1 MNRRICIWIAALGIG
16 CLVSTGQAQ
25 TAAAP
30 KNLSTIHNV
39 EAPSATDR
47 KQIDDFIAG
56 QLATIVSGQP
66 NDQKTASAALL
77 NEVAAVNT
85 VGWSTQYLETFAASL
100 NQQAQA
106 VLKAK
111 PAAPVRARLIVGVA
125 AARVAASTKSF
136 QLADSASVLL
146 NDESEVVVL
155 WGMKTAKYV
164 LPGLISVKVG
174 GKIPLLQQMVATG
187 LKFPGPVL
195 TEAYQGLT
203 LEPMDIQN
211 PANARGAGPQI
222 TAVIPSVQALL
233 AGRVG
238 AWGAA
243 VPKQVTDEAIG
254 TGFLVNSSVWKLQS
268 QPQQQLTVQIMQ
280 GLLMKA
286 SASFAVEADK
296 ESLTKLLNRLGSGF
310 SVVAT
315 SLTPPDTNLDNAA
328 TPVKKINKG
337 MNPAQAAVACDDLNS
352 AINGMALMQGAP
364 PFAPAGTGP
373 TTKPASASS
382 PAAPLA
388 VTK

>member
-66 NDQKTASAALL
+66 NDQKAASAALL